1 MKNSKSFKESIT
13 MQVYLKCNTQVILI
27 QSRGVPYPCK
37 YGEIIAVL
45 PHMKCMNIWML
56 LATRENIKG
65 VRQLIPGMDR
75 LSGDYE
81 PAIEG
86 EVEKSMLDWITK
98 IRPRDIEPAPVIQQ
112 RCKLTKRPKLPTVLL
127 VEEAKTQW
135 SWTQVAQNQPKK
147 APIRN
152 KSKQNMVPD
161 PSSAHTI

>member
-27 QSRGVPYPCK
+27 QSHGVPDPWK

-45 PHMKCMNIWML
+45 PHMKRMNIWML

-127 VEEAKTQW
+127 VKKQRL
-135 SWTQVAQNQPKK
+135 NGLGPKL
-147 APIRN
+147 
-152 KSKQNMVPD
+152 
-161 PSSAHTI
+161 PSINPRKPQ